1 MAQTIALCPNLTHCL
16 AKPLMRVPPQYDSYD
31 NLPDEYDP
39 YAGLPAAG
47 GYQAQEPSYAP
58 PPEQEWEVAWAYEE
72 AAEQYGVEDGYGY
85 VNAPATAV
93 QPDLILFGGVAL
105 ILFLLLLGVF
115 RWLGPAQTITITT
128 EVPVVPT
135 AVVSAPPFDHT
146 TLVFPY
152 DDYILTQGP
161 HGFSYG
167 HMAIDISAGNGATIK
182 SPIMGS
188 VTQYYFDGLGNSI
201 LVIENDKYQ
210 VTMLHGVYT
219 VQVGDQLKPGDKVGT
234 ESNLGNTYDWAG
246 NSCRNR
252 DCGYHTHLNIFD
264 KEFGQNVNP
273 LDLFYGN

>member
-1 MAQTIALCPNLTHCL
+1 MS
-16 AKPLMRVPPQYDSYD
+16 VSPPQYDSY
-31 NLPDEYDP
+31 NNMPDEYDP

-47 GYQAQEPSYAP
+47 GYQAQAQGAIYA
-58 PPEQEWEVAWAYEE
+58 PPEQEWELAWEYE
-72 AAEQYGVEDGYGY
+72 AAADYDYDYEYGY
-85 VNAPATAV
+85 ADAPATAV
-93 QPDLILFGGVAL
+93 QPDLILLGGVAL
-105 ILFLLLLGVF
+105 ILLLLLLGVF
-115 RWLGPAQTITITT
+115 RWLSPAQMITITT

-182 SPIMGS
+182 SPIMGA

-264 KEFGQNVNP
+264 KELGHNVNP
-273 LDLFYGN
+273 LVLFYGN